1 MNEYEITYLSDPQL
15 SEDARGELDAAVD
28 SLIDQLG
35 GAVSASDPNNRRR
48 LFYPIKKQTVG
59 FARTVN
65 VTLDPSQVSPLRETL
80 AKRAGVMRVALLKTA
95 RRNDVT
101 TETIDEYYKKA
112 AAPSKPGAEKEK
124 KEVKPVTMEEVEEK
138 IEEALDEEVK

>member
-15 SEDARGELDAAVD
+15 TEDARGELDAAID

-35 GAVSASDPNNRRR
+35 GAISASDPNNRRR

-59 FARTVN
+59 FSRTVN
-65 VTLDPSQVSPLRETL
+65 VTLDPAQIAPLREK
-80 AKRAGVMRVALLKTA
+80 ARKQSGVLRLALLKTP

-112 AAPSKPGAEKEK
+112 LPAKPGAEKEK
-124 KEVKPVTMEEVEEK
+124 KESKPVTMQEVEEK

>member
-48 LFYPIKKQTVG
+48 LFYPIKKQMVG

-65 VTLDPSQVSPLRETL
+65 VTLDPSQISPLRETL
-80 AKRAGVMRVALLKTA
+80 AKRAGVMRVALLKTP

-101 TETIDEYYKKA
+101 TETIDEYFKKA
-112 AAPSKPGAEKEK
+112 VPGKPGAIKEK